1 MILDRSPGA
10 CYETMGMF
18 RHVQEEP
25 DLPYSVLVIVRQT
38 KKGRGVRAERDRVH
52 VGFYEFHVPC
62 GDSVM
67 IPMQFLVTSRIIS
80 AYFESW

>member
-25 DLPYSVLVIVRQT
+25 DLPDSVFVIVR
-38 KKGRGVRAERDRVH
+38 GVPNGAEFTWDSTNSMYRAV
-52 VGFYEFHVPC
+52 
-62 GDSVM
+62 
-67 IPMQFLVTSRIIS
+67 IP
-80 AYFESW
+80 